1 MKYLSIIFLILFSF
15 LSVAKSEDIRE
26 FEIEGISLG
35 DSVLDHSKI
44 ENYKKSNP
52 YVRQKYQGGYK
63 NIYSDN
69 YDALQFSYIKKDKK
83 KKIEIITGKK
93 YFPHNFKECLEMKKK
108 IEFQVSK
115 LFKNTTEQPVEKAH
129 SADPSGKS
137 FIYAT
142 NFNFSQGH
150 IIQVSCTDWEKY
162 KDRNGRMRNDQ
173 DELKISIA
181 LNTYV
186 NWVRNE
192 AYK

>member
-35 DSVLDHSKI
+35 DSVLDHSKL

-52 YVRQKYQGGYK
+52 YVSQKISGGYK

-83 KKIEIITGKK
+83 KIEIITGKK
-93 YFPHNFKECLEMKKK
+93 YFHNFKECLEMKKK